1 MKLLFGN
8 NISHWY
14 EALGLS
20 LLLLAFGW
28 QCFEDHSRQMKVV
41 GYLGETYETTFAI
54 WEGIYDEALHSDRYK
69 GDRMVS
75 VNYESL
81 HNHVKDWNQIK
92 NELET
97 IESQENLFFWIRSV
111 FYVLGSVL
119 VIVSKMPSRQT

>member
-20 LLLLAFGW
+20 LLLFAFGW

-69 GDRMVS
+69 GDWVVS